1 MPPGLTTPGAVGSA
15 AGGRS
20 SASPGAANGENARAS
35 LAWGDDQVLA
45 QVRGVFSAASLTL
58 GIFLVGQWQTFA
70 ADGHWRAVL
79 ILVISIVQLIAGSAL
94 MAYGLVRLNRYP
106 TAP

>member
-1 MPPGLTTPGAVGSA
+1 MSERRDRRPPRRPYRWRIVQYY
-15 AGGRS
+15 
-20 SASPGAANGENARAS
+20 
-35 LAWGDDQVLA
+35 QVLA
-45 QVRGVFSAASLTL
+45 QVGGVFSAASLTL